1 MKRKKW
7 MLLLLFALSLSAC
20 RGQERAELSSDA
32 ASAESAASESAGGSV
47 GSEETESGVL
57 SNGAKLITV
66 GETQA
71 AAETLSSK
79 IEFQNVDETVYVT
92 GSNINIRKSPGKGA
106 HCRGLHKRGRASGGP
121 ATARNGA
128 ASS

>member
-47 GSEETESGVL
+47 GS
-57 SNGAKLITV
+57 
-66 GETQA
+66 
-71 AAETLSSK
+71 
-79 IEFQNVDETVYVT
+79 
-92 GSNINIRKSPGKGA
+92 
-106 HCRGLHKRGRASGGP
+106 
-121 ATARNGA
+121 
-128 ASS
+128 ASSQTALS